1 MSSVDPDRTS
11 DGADRLAS
19 RMRLLGV
26 EAARQI
32 LADTPMLLAE
42 LLDIAGEVEFEHP
55 ALAASLRETVV
66 TTARN
71 LDGIEA
77 AMDDVLAARSSSRR

>member
-1 MSSVDPDRTS
+1 MSSVDPDLTS
-11 DGADRLAS
+11 DGPDRQA
-19 RMRLLGV
+19 RRKRLLGV
-26 EAARQI
+26 QAARQI

-42 LLDIAGEVEFEHP
+42 LLDIAGQVEAEHP
-55 ALAASLRETVV
+55 TVSASLRETVV

-77 AMDDVLAARSSSRR
+77 AIDDVLGARSSAHG